1 MMAKILFNNYL
12 NKIIVYLNPIIIY
25 WKNLNERE
33 RKLISLAGI
42 LLSLI
47 ITFFIISGLIAWKNN
62 LIIEFNNKQKYLL
75 EADLI
80 YKQYKDVIQT
90 SSNEFSSVKT
100 EQIKSDITNL
110 LDNKTSNITLENDNL
125 FINVDSAK
133 FDSIMLLLDQFRKTY
148 GIFPDTLKIT
158 KISPEYASL
167 NMSFIIYENK

>member
-1 MMAKILFNNYL
+1 MIAKTLFTNYL
-12 NKIIVYLNPIIIY
+12 NKIVIYLNPVIIY

-42 LLSLI
+42 LLSFI
-47 ITFFIISGLIAWKNN
+47 ITFFIISGLITWKNN
-62 LIIEFNNKQKYLL
+62 LIMEFTNKQKYLL
-75 EADLI
+75 EADFI

-90 SSNEFSSVKT
+90 SNNEFSTVKT
-100 EQIKSDITNL
+100 EQIRNDITNL
-110 LDNKTSNITLENDNL
+110 LDNKNANITLENNSL
-125 FINVDSAK
+125 FINVDNAR

-167 NMSFIIYENK
+167 NASFIIYEK